1 MQIFSKILRRT
12 TGAPLVSVVVASYN
26 HAPFVQDCLRSALS
40 QGIDG
45 LEIIVTDDG
54 STDATAEQVAA
65 LANPRIHLH
74 RFAQNR
80 GACVALNDAIRRSRG
95 RYIAVLNSDDLFL
108 PGKLQRQLQ
117 HLQQIP

>member
-40 QGIDG
+40 QGIDP

-54 STDATAEQVAA
+54 STDSTAE
-65 LANPRIHLH
+65 
-74 RFAQNR
+74 
-80 GACVALNDAIRRSRG
+80 
-95 RYIAVLNSDDLFL
+95 
-108 PGKLQRQLQ
+108 
-117 HLQQIP
+117 